1 MNTFDRIIGY
11 FAPEAA
17 LKREYARYRM
27 GFLRSVQNSGY
38 GNYGASR
45 RKKALKDWDDAGGSA
60 AEDIHEN
67 LSTLRV
73 RARDLYMGVPT
84 ATGALKTYRTN
95 VVGSGLTPKPVI
107 DGEALGL
114 TEEQADALEK
124 QISREFALWAD
135 STNCDAERMSSF
147 YELQQLAFLNWLMS
161 GDVFAALQFKERPG
175 AVYSTCVLLI
185 EADRVCTPGDYLGAE
200 LSLDE
205 KIIGGVEVDNTGEVV
220 AYHICKHHPLS
231 YRTVNGAEDWTR
243 VEAYGKETGRRNILH
258 VMTRERIGARRG
270 VPLLAPV
277 IEALKQLGRYTE
289 AELMAAVVNGF
300 MAVFIESEEP
310 KDETPVGEV
319 DPEELL
325 GDGTPEEL
333 KPPEAKDEIK
343 MGSGIVVDLA
353 PGEKANAVQ
362 PGRPNAN
369 FDGFVNSIAR
379 QIGAALE
386 LPHELLMKQF
396 TASYSAS
403 RAALLEAWKSF
414 SQYRDWFTEK
424 FCQPI
429 YEEWLSEAAALGRVS
444 LPGFFNDPMRR
455 KTYCNA
461 QWYGPTQ
468 GQLDPVKE
476 VEAAEKRCEYGFS
489 TRAKEAM
496 ELTGTDFWDNI
507 RTGKRETEL
516 MTEAGLDFRGKHNDF
531 GEEEEQT

>member
-1 MNTFDRIIGY
+1 MSTLDKIIGY
-11 FAPEAA
+11 FSPEAA
-17 LKREYARYRM
+17 VRRAYARYQ
-27 GFLRSVQNSGY
+27 LELVKNSGY

-114 TEEQADALEK
+114 TEDQADTLEK

-135 STNCDAERMSSF
+135 STSCDAERLSTF

-161 GDVFAALQFKERPG
+161 GDVFAVLQNKDRPG
-175 AVYSTCVLLI
+175 TVYSTCVLLI

-200 LSLDE
+200 LSQDE
-205 KIIGGVEVDNTGEVV
+205 KIIGGVEVNETGEVV

-231 YRTVNGAEDWTR
+231 WRNASAPGDWTR
-243 VEAYGKETGRRNILH
+243 VEAYGRDSGRRNILH
-258 VMTRERIGARRG
+258 IMTRERIGARRG

-277 IEALKQLGRYTE
+277 IEALKQLGRYTD

-300 MAVFIESEEP
+300 MAVFIETDEP
-310 KDETPVGEV
+310 KDDDPVGEV
-319 DPEELL
+319 DPGEVL
-325 GDGTPEEL
+325 GGEAPEEL
-333 KPPEAKDEIK
+333 KQTAPKDEIK

-369 FDGFVNSIAR
+369 FDGFVNSVAR

-403 RAALLEAWKSF
+403 RAALLEAWKAF
-414 SQYRDWFTEK
+414 SEYRDWFVEK

-429 YEEWLSEAAALGRVS
+429 YEEWLSEAVARGRIS
-444 LPGFFNDPMRR
+444 APGYFNNPLLR

-476 VEAAEKRCEYGFS
+476 VTAAELRVRYGYS

-507 RTGKRETEL
+507 RTGRRETEL
-516 MTEAGLDFRGKHNDF
+516 MAEAGLDFRGSNINTR
-531 GEEEEQT
+531 EEKEQT

>member
-1 MNTFDRIIGY
+1 MNTFDKIIGY
-11 FAPEAA
+11 FAPETA
-17 LKREYARYRM
+17 LKREYARYRL
-27 GFLRSVQNSGY
+27 GVVQNSGY
-38 GNYGASR
+38 GNYGASK

-60 AEDIHEN
+60 AEDVHEN

-73 RARDLYMGVPT
+73 RSRDLYMGVPV

-107 DGEALGL
+107 DGEALHL
-114 TEEQADALEK
+114 TDEQADALEK

-135 STNCDAERMSSF
+135 STNCDAERLSSF

-161 GDVFAALQFKERPG
+161 GDVFAVLQNKDRAG
-175 AVYSTCVLLI
+175 AAYSTCVLLI
-185 EADRVCTPGDYLGAE
+185 EADRVCTPGDYMNAE
-200 LSLDE
+200 LTLDQ
-205 KIIGGVEVDNTGEVV
+205 KIVGGVEVDDNGEVV

-231 YRTVNGAEDWTR
+231 WRSVNGADDWVR

-270 VPLLAPV
+270 VPMLAPV
-277 IEALKQLGRYTE
+277 IEALKQLGRYTD

-300 MAVFIESEEP
+300 MAVFIETEEP
-310 KDETPVGEV
+310 KDEHPVGEV
-319 DPEELL
+319 DPAEMM
-325 GDGTPEEL
+325 GDTVPPEM

-353 PGEKANAVQ
+353 PGEKANAMQ

-369 FDGFVNSIAR
+369 FDGFVTSICR
-379 QIGAALE
+379 HIGAALE
-386 LPHELLMKQF
+386 LPHELLVKQF

-403 RAALLEAWKSF
+403 RAALLEAWKAF
-414 SQYRDWFTEK
+414 SEWRDWFVEK

-429 YEEWLSEAAALGRVS
+429 YEEWLAEAVARGRINA
-444 LPGFFNDPMRR
+444 PGFFADPLTR

-476 VEAAEKRCEYGFS
+476 VKAAEMRVRYGYS

-507 RTGKRETEL
+507 RTARRETEL
-516 MTEAGLDFRGKHNDF
+516 MAEAGLDFRGDKINTK
-531 GEEEEQT
+531 EEGEQT